1 MSILNDMLKRLTD
14 NYNKEPNSKIG
25 KLFNI
30 VASELEDLK
39 LSINRTGSWRD
50 IDEAEGKTLDN
61 IGLNVQQFRGQATDE
76 IYRILLKSK
85 IARNLSDGSINTIIQ
100 VLAVTLST
108 DPSEIVIEEKYADA
122 LDPEPAAI
130 KLIGLPIARINEVGM
145 SPQTFIRIVD
155 RIVAAGVRV
164 DTIELSGT
172 FELSSTTNIE
182 VDNDTGLADE
192 LMTIGGTLGEVYSPG
207 EEIEY
212 PI

>member
-130 KLIGLPIARINEVGM
+130 KLIGLPIARINEAGM